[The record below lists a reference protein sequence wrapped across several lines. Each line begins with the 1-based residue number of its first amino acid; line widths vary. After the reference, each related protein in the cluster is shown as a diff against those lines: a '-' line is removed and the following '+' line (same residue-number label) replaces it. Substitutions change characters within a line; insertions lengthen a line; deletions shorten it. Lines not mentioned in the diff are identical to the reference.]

1 MTKLISIGECMIEMS
16 ALEDGLYKKGYAGD
30 SLNMAYY
37 ARAFLPQSFDV
48 DYFTALG
55 DDVESEA
62 LAKSIETHGIGTDL
76 IKYMPG
82 KSPGLYMIS
91 LDNGERTFSY
101 WRSASAA
108 KEMAQDTGFL
118 ARTLHGDHALFF
130 SGISLAVLQ
139 PDTRAQFLEVMMAAK
154 DNGQHVIFD
163 SNLRPSLWQNRQEMA
178 DWTAKAS
185 EVSTMALPTVPDEYV
200 LFDEKSSEQV
210 AERYLRAGCSEVVV
224 KAGPNDALLTDGQQ
238 KEWVGPGQ
246 SIQPVDTTGAG
257 DSFNGGYI
265 AARLSGKNMVDAAH
279 FAHRVAGQ
287 VIQHRGA
294 LVAHIDSLVQ

>member
-37 ARAFLPQSFDV
+37 ARSFLPQSFDV

-62 LAKSIETHGIGTDL
+62 LAKSLERHGIGTDL
-76 IKYMPG
+76 IKYLPG

-91 LDNGERTFSY
+91 LDNGERMFSY

-108 KEMAQDTGFL
+108 KEMAQDIGFL
-118 ARTLHGDHALFF
+118 ERTLLGDHALFF
-130 SGISLAVLQ
+130 SGISLAILQ
-139 PDTRAQFLEVMMAAK
+139 PDTRAQFLDVLNTAK
-154 DNGQHVIFD
+154 ENGQQVIFD

-185 EVSTMALPTVPDEYV
+185 AVCTMALPTVPDEYV

-210 AERYLRAGCSEVVV
+210 AERYLRAGCTEIVV
-224 KAGPNDALLTDGQQ
+224 KAGPEDALLTDGQQ

-257 DSFNGGYI
+257 DSFNGSYI
-265 AARLSGKNMVDAAH
+265 AARLSGKNMVDAAQ
-279 FAHRVAGQ
+279 FAHKVAGQ

-294 LVAHIDSLVQ
+294 LVADIKSLVK

>member
-37 ARAFLPQSFDV
+37 ARSFLPQSFDV

-62 LAKSIETHGIGTDL
+62 LAKSLERHGIGTDL
-76 IKYMPG
+76 IKYLPG

-91 LDNGERTFSY
+91 LDNGERMFSY

-108 KEMAQDTGFL
+108 KEMAQDIGFL
-118 ARTLHGDHALFF
+118 ERTLLGDHALFF
-130 SGISLAVLQ
+130 SGISLAILQ
-139 PDTRAQFLEVMMAAK
+139 PDTRAQFLDVLNTAK
-154 DNGQHVIFD
+154 ENGQQVIFD

-185 EVSTMALPTVPDEYV
+185 AVCTMALPTVPDEYV

-210 AERYLRAGCSEVVV
+210 AERYLRAGCTEIVV
-224 KAGPNDALLTDGQQ
+224 KAGPEDALLTDGQQ

-265 AARLSGKNMVDAAH
+265 AARLSGKNMVDAAQ
-279 FAHRVAGQ
+279 FAHKVAGQ

-294 LVAHIDSLVQ
+294 LVADIKSLVK